1 MAKFISKYPN
11 HKIVMK
17 SSYAQEVDGRRTIV
31 GGESIQFKNGV
42 YETDDKN
49 VIKFLEDLKA
59 FGRIILRVDKN
70 LDEVKKKL
78 MMTEKE
84 KEEEA
89 ERIAKEKE
97 REAKLLKEDEKKL
110 KGAKKR
116 SQDKKE
122 KPKF

>member
-1 MAKFISKYPN
+1 
-11 HKIVMK
+11 MK
-17 SSYAQEVDGRRTIV
+17 SSYAKEVDGRRMIV
-31 GGESIQFKNGV
+31 GGESIQFENGI

-49 VIKFLEDLKA
+49 VIKFLEGLKS
-59 FGRIILRVDKN
+59 FGRIIIRVDKN
-70 LDEVKKKL
+70 IEEVKKKL
-78 MMTEKE
+78 MMTEQE

-97 REAKLLKEDEKKL
+97 REAKLLKDDEKKL
-110 KGAKKR
+110 KGAKQR